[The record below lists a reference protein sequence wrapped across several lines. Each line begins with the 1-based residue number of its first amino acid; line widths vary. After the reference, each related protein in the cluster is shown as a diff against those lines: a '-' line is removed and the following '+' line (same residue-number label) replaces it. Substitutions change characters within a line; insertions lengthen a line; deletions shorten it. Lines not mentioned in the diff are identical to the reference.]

1 MLEIKR
7 TSWQENFN
15 ETCQDI
21 LEDAFLLDALS
32 QYVTSD
38 GSFMHGE
45 RAQYFPQVFSR
56 LSGSLSQH
64 AFDLHCLQNRQD
76 SPL

>member
-38 GSFMHGE
+38 GSFMQE
-45 RAQYFPQVFSR
+45 F
-56 LSGSLSQH
+56 
-64 AFDLHCLQNRQD
+64 NRVLDEWQILGLNI
-76 SPL
+76 SPRCSAD